1 MAERERVTSMA
12 NAGGKTDTETSTLR
26 VAEALGKDVG
36 RGIARLDPKDLT
48 ALGVAVGD
56 VVEIA
61 GERVTVAKAMPA
73 YMESRGRSL
82 IQMDGI
88 ARANAGAGL
97 DQKVRV
103 RKVPCV
109 AATRVSLR
117 PKGAGVRLQRG
128 DPQHLGRLLEGLP
141 LVLGDTVRATLFG
154 SRHRDF
160 EVVSVAPKDRCVV
173 VQSATQIAIEGE
185 APKGDRPDK
194 APGISYE
201 DIGGLRK
208 EIRRVREMIEL
219 PLRFPQ
225 IFERLGIDA
234 PKGVLLH
241 GPPGT
246 GKTLLA
252 RAVAHETE
260 ATFITV
266 SGPEVIAKF
275 YGESEAKLRGIFEQA
290 RKSAPAILF
299 LDELDAIAPKRENVQ
314 GEVEKRVVAQLLA
327 LMDGLE
333 ARGQVIVI
341 GATNL
346 PNSLDPALRRP
357 GRFDREI
364 EIGIPDAAARH
375 ETLEIHT
382 RGMPLGEDVDLLK
395 LAAITHGFVGADLE
409 SLCREAAM
417 TTLRKVMPELDFGKD
432 ELSDDV
438 LRQLRVTMDDFRSAR
453 GEVEPS
459 AIREVLVEVPDVA
472 WEDVGGLEAV
482 KRELREAVEWPL
494 RFGALLGHAKV
505 RSAKGILLT
514 GPPGTGKTLLAK
526 AAASRTGVNFISVK
540 GPALMSKYI
549 GESEKGVRDVFKKA
563 RQAAPTI
570 LFFDEIDAIAPTR
583 GDGGD
588 GSVSRRVMGQLLTE
602 MDGIEELRGVLVM
615 AATNRRDAID
625 PALLR
630 AGRFDLILDVPPPD
644 LEGRTRIFEI
654 HMRGRPVA
662 PSVSAAELAG
672 ATEGFTGADVEAVCQ
687 RAALFAVRDLVLRD
701 GDAAEPSRLA
711 IEQSHFAAAAE
722 EHRLR
727 NVV

>member
-1 MAERERVTSMA
+1 MAST
-12 NAGGKTDTETSTLR
+12 GGKTGSETLTLR

-48 ALGVAVGD
+48 TLGVALGD
-56 VVEIA
+56 IVEIV
-61 GERVTVAKAMPA
+61 GERATAARAMPA
-73 YMESRGRSL
+73 YMDNRGKSL

-88 ARANAGAGL
+88 ARMNSGAGL

-103 RKVPCV
+103 RKVAAVP
-109 AATRVSLR
+109 ATRVVLR
-117 PKGAGVRLQRG
+117 PKGAGARLQRG
-128 DPQHLGRLLEGLP
+128 DPPHLGRLLEGLP
-141 LVLGDTVRATLFG
+141 LITGDTVRATLFG
-154 SRHRDF
+154 SRHREF
-160 EVVSVAPKDRCVV
+160 VVASITPKERCVV
-173 VQSATQIAIEGE
+173 VQAATQITVEGE
-185 APKGDRPDK
+185 APQGDKSDK

-225 IFERLGIDA
+225 IFETLGIDA

-266 SGPEVIAKF
+266 SGPEVIHKF

-290 RKSAPAILF
+290 RKSAPAIIF

-333 ARGQVIVI
+333 ARGQIIVI

-364 EIGIPDAAARH
+364 EIGIPDAAARR

-382 RGMPLGEDVDLLK
+382 RGMPLADDVDLGR

-409 SLCREAAM
+409 ALCREAAM
-417 TTLRKVMPELDFGKD
+417 TTLRKVMPELDFGRD
-432 ELSDDV
+432 ELSDEV
-438 LRQLRVTMDDFRSAR
+438 LQALRVTMDDFTSAR
-453 GEVEPS
+453 TEVEAS
-459 AIREVLVEVPDVA
+459 AIREVIVEVPEVA
-472 WEDVGGLEAV
+472 WEDVGGLESI
-482 KRELREAVEWPL
+482 KDELRQAVEWPL
-494 RFGALLGHAKV
+494 KHAALLNHAKV
-505 RSAKGILLT
+505 RTAKGILLT

-540 GPALMSKYI
+540 GPALMSKFI
-549 GESEKGVRDVFKKA
+549 GESEKGVREVFKKA

-583 GDGGD
+583 GEAGGD
-588 GSVSRRVMGQLLTE
+588 GNVSGRVMGQLLTE
-602 MDGIEELRGVLVM
+602 MDGIEELKGVLVM
-615 AATNRRDAID
+615 AATNRRDVLD

-630 AGRFDLILDVPPPD
+630 AGRFDLLLEVPPPD
-644 LEGRTRIFEI
+644 SAGRAKIFEI
-654 HMRGRPVA
+654 HLRGRPVA
-662 PSVSAAELAG
+662 ADVSAAELAEE
-672 ATEGFTGADVEAVCQ
+672 TEGFTGADIEAVCQ
-687 RAALFAVRDLVLRD
+687 RAALFAVRDIVDRD
-701 GDAAEPSRLA
+701 GDAAEPSKLA
-711 IEQSHFAAAAE
+711 IERRHVIAAAE
-722 EHRLR
+722 EQHRR
-727 NVV
+727 NSS